1 MFHFTIF
8 FKKNFHTKKE
18 VPYQGFFLLL
28 QPMAEYSSIL
38 LENAVEALSKLP
50 GIGKKTALRL
60 ALHLLGEET
69 LLTEQLADALLKM
82 KHNIMLCERCHNISD
97 TPVCSICGNP
107 RRDENTLCVVSDMR
121 DVLAIERTASY
132 NGLYHVLGG
141 VISPIEGIAPNDLKL
156 AELVERTHQEDIREI
171 ILALPAT
178 IEGDTTNFYLYRQL
192 HDFKGKISVIAKG
205 IAVGDTLEY
214 VDEITLGRSIQNRI
228 AFSS

>member
-1 MFHFTIF
+1 MQSEQFWKNIF
-8 FKKNFHTKKE
+8 LKKKE
-18 VPYQGFFLLL
+18 YETQGFFLPLR
-28 QPMAEYSSIL
+28 PMAEYSSIL

-60 ALHLLGEET
+60 ALHLLGEDS
-69 LLTEQLADALLKM
+69 LLTEQLAEALLKM

-97 TPVCSICGNP
+97 TPVCSICSNP

-121 DVLAIERTASY
+121 DVLAIEHTAAY

-141 VISPIEGIAPNDLKL
+141 VISPIEGISPNDLKI
-156 AELVERTHQEDIREI
+156 AELVERSQKEDLREI

-192 HDFKGKISVIAKG
+192 QDFKGKISVIAKG

-214 VDEITLGRSIQNRI
+214 VDEVTLGRSIQNRT